1 MAVNTTNYKFNKP
14 VVGADSD
21 SWGGELNENWDKV
34 DSLLYGASYTDG
46 DSQTVERIQPDLEQ
60 GSWAVNG
67 TVITATATQLN
78 NIPSAI
84 TGGATTIASSNL
96 TAGRA
101 LISDSN
107 GKVAVSS
114 TITTTE
120 LGYLNNVSSNIQ
132 TQLNGKQ
139 STITGAA
146 TTIDGSDLTVNRAVI
161 SNASGKVAVSAVTS
175 TELGYLDGVSSS
187 IQTQINGKLSTGGGT
202 LTGSLIVGAGN
213 QLYSNTISEVSSNTG
228 VTIDSVLLKDDTVTA
243 DSHFISGGTGGHWEI
258 VKSGTTLQF
267 KNGSTVLMTLDD
279 SGNLSV
285 AGNVNSNA
293 TL

>member
-21 SWGGELNENWDKV
+21 SWGGELNENWDKI

-46 DSQTVERIQPDLEQ
+46 DSQTVERIQPDLLQ

-67 TVITATATQLN
+67 TAITATATQLN
-78 NIPSAI
+78 NIPA
-84 TGGATTIASSNL
+84 A
-96 TAGRA
+96 
-101 LISDSN
+101 
-107 GKVAVSS
+107 
-114 TITTTE
+114 
-120 LGYLNNVSSNIQ
+120 
-132 TQLNGKQ
+132 
-139 STITGAA
+139 ITGAA
-146 TTIDGSDLTVNRAVI
+146 STILS
-161 SNASGKVAVSAVTS
+161 SNLSAGKVLISDENGKIAASSGVSS
-175 TELGYLDGVSSS
+175 TELNKLDGLTASTAQLNHVTGVTSA

-202 LTGSLIVGAGN
+202 LTGSLNVGSGN
-213 QLYSNTISEVSSNTG
+213 QLFTNTVTEVTSGSG

-243 DSHFISGGTGGHWEI
+243 DSHFISGGTGSHWEI

-267 KNGSTVLMTLDD
+267 KNGSTVLMTLDS

>member
-46 DSQTVERIQPDLEQ
+46 DSQTVERIQPDLKQ

-67 TVITATATQLN
+67 TAISATATQLN

-96 TAGRA
+96 TAGRT

-107 GKVAVSS
+107 GKVAASS

-139 STITGAA
+139 PTITGAA
-146 TTIDGSDLTVNRAVI
+146 TTIDGSNLTVNRALV
-161 SNASGKVAVSAVTS
+161 SNGSGKVAVSAVSS

-202 LTGSLIVGAGN
+202 LTGSLNVGDGN
-213 QLYSNTISEVSSNTG
+213 QLFTNTVTEVTFGSG

-243 DSHFISGGTGGHWEI
+243 DSHFISGGTGGNWEI

>member
-21 SWGGELNENWDKV
+21 SWGGELNENWDKI

-46 DSQTVERIQPDLEQ
+46 DSQTVERIQPDLLQ

-67 TVITATATQLN
+67 TAITATATQLN
-78 NIPSAI
+78 NIPA
-84 TGGATTIASSNL
+84 A
-96 TAGRA
+96 
-101 LISDSN
+101 
-107 GKVAVSS
+107 
-114 TITTTE
+114 
-120 LGYLNNVSSNIQ
+120 
-132 TQLNGKQ
+132 
-139 STITGAA
+139 ITGAA
-146 TTIDGSDLTVNRAVI
+146 STILS
-161 SNASGKVAVSAVTS
+161 SNLSAGKVLISDENGKIAASSGVSS
-175 TELGYLDGVSSS
+175 TELNKLDGLTASTAQLNHVTGVTSA

-202 LTGSLIVGAGN
+202 LTGSLNVGSGN
-213 QLYSNTISEVSSNTG
+213 QLHTDAVNEVTSGSG

-243 DSHFISGGTGGHWEI
+243 DSHFISGGTGVYWEI

-267 KNGSTVLMTLDD
+267 KNGSTVLMTLDS

>member
-21 SWGGELNENWDKV
+21 SWGGELNENWDKI

-46 DSQTVERIQPDLEQ
+46 DSQTVERIQPDLLQ

-67 TVITATATQLN
+67 TAITATATQLN
-78 NIPSAI
+78 NIPAAI
-84 TGGATTIASSNL
+84 TGAASTILSSNL
-96 TAGRA
+96 SAGKV
-101 LISDSN
+101 LISDEN
-107 GKVAVSS
+107 GKIAASSGVSS
-114 TITTTE
+114 TE
-120 LGYLNNVSSNIQ
+120 LNKLDGLTASTAQLNHVTGVTSAIQ
-132 TQLNGKQ
+132 TQL
-139 STITGAA
+139 
-146 TTIDGSDLTVNRAVI
+146 D
-161 SNASGKVAVSAVTS
+161 
-175 TELGYLDGVSSS
+175 
-187 IQTQINGKLSTGGGT
+187 GKLSTGGGT
-202 LTGSLIVGAGN
+202 LTGSLNVGSGN
-213 QLYSNTISEVSSNTG
+213 QLHTDAVNEVTSGTG

-243 DSHFISGGTGGHWEI
+243 DSHFISGGTGVYWEI

-267 KNGSTVLMTLDD
+267 KNGSTVLMTLDS

>member
-21 SWGGELNENWDKV
+21 SWGGELNENWDKI

-46 DSQTVERIQPDLEQ
+46 DSQTVERIQPDLLQ

-67 TVITATATQLN
+67 TAISATATQLN

-96 TAGRA
+96 TAGRT

-132 TQLNGKQ
+132 AQLNGKQ
-139 STITGAA
+139 PTITGAA
-146 TTIDGSDLTVNRAVI
+146 TTIDGSNLTVNRALV
-161 SNASGKVAVSAVTS
+161 SNGSGKVAVSAVSS

-202 LTGSLIVGAGN
+202 LTGSLNVGDGN
-213 QLYSNTISEVSSNTG
+213 QLFTNTVAEVNSGSG

-243 DSHFISGGTGGHWEI
+243 DSHFISGGTGGNWEI

-267 KNGSTVLMTLDD
+267 KNGSTVLMTLDS

>member
-46 DSQTVERIQPDLEQ
+46 DSQTVERIQPDLSQ
-60 GSWAVNG
+60 GNWAVNG
-67 TVITATATQLN
+67 TAITATAAQLN

-84 TGGATTIASSNL
+84 TGAATSITSSNL
-96 TAGRA
+96 TTGRV

-107 GKVAVSS
+107 GKVAVSL
-114 TITTTE
+114 TITDTE
-120 LGYLNNVSSNIQ
+120 LSRLNNVSSNIQ
-132 TQLNGKQ
+132 TQLDGKQ
-139 STITGAA
+139 PTITGAA
-146 TTIDGSDLTVNRAVI
+146 TTIDGSDLTDNRAVI
-161 SNASGKVAVSAVTS
+161 SNASGKVAVSPVSS
-175 TELGYLDGVSSS
+175 TELGYLEGVSSS
-187 IQTQINGKLSTGGGT
+187 IQTQINGKFSTGGGT
-202 LTGSLIVGAGN
+202 LTGSLNVGAGN
-213 QLYSNTISEVSSNTG
+213 QLYTNTISEVSDHTG
-228 VTIDSVLLKDDTVTA
+228 VTIDGVLLKNTTVTA
-243 DSHFISGGTGGHWEI
+243 NSHYISGGTGGDWQI

-267 KNGSTVLMTLDD
+267 KNGSTVLMTLDS